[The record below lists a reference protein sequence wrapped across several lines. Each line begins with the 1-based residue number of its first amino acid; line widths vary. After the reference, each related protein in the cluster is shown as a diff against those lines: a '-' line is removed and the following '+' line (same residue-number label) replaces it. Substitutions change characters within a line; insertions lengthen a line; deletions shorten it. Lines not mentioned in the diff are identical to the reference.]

1 MEVSAGERIG
11 ALVGLLFAAV
21 VAFISLDLLTGGRL
35 TGNAREA
42 AEEAPGDSGD

>member
-35 TGNAREA
+35 TGSHGA

>member
-21 VAFISLDLLTGGRL
+21 VAFISLDLLTGGLL
-35 TGNAREA
+35 TGTRRA
-42 AEEAPGDSGD
+42 AGEEAPGDSGA